1 VIALGKVL
9 DKDVLRQ
16 RAEEK
21 VDMLVKKNLAQ
32 HLGEVDTKELLH
44 ELQVHMVELA
54 MQNEELKASQEN
66 LEKAKDRYR
75 ALYDSAPVCYLTLD
89 GGGVIHEANQT
100 AASLLN
106 IPKDKLIGR
115 YFQSILEPASADL
128 FHLFL
133 RRPLNPRV
141 TVFLELGLKPHEGS
155 AIKMSLSIN
164 AEFDRSNR
172 LVQYR
177 VVLVDTRGFKQET
190 Q

>member
-1 VIALGKVL
+1 MGKVL
-9 DKDVLRQ
+9 DKDALRQ

-21 VDMLVKKNLAQ
+21 VEMLVKKNLAH

-54 MQNEELKASQEN
+54 MQNEELKAAQEN
-66 LEKAKDRYR
+66 LEKVKDRYR
-75 ALYDSAPVCYLTLD
+75 SLYDSAPVCYLTLD

-106 IPKDKLIGR
+106 VPKDKLIGR
-115 YFQSILEPASADL
+115 YFQSILEPASADS

-133 RRPLNPRV
+133 RRPPNPPV

-155 AIKMSLSIN
+155 AVKMSLSIN